1 LTCVIPL
8 KRYYIGIDNDG
19 FMIPTVSA
27 DEAVWLAE
35 RKIIP
40 KIKWMK
46 EEQSQKYNYHLEFE
60 EDMLAVEYVLV
71 WG

>member
-1 LTCVIPL
+1 
-8 KRYYIGIDNDG
+8 
-19 FMIPTVSA
+19 MIPTVSA